1 MNTLKDRVR
10 DLCPQPV
17 WQTLSATKRLLM
29 PRGVKGRSEGQDL
42 DLYWDEDMAKLL
54 DTWGEGNSWRE
65 VEFLMANCQ
74 GRALDIACGT
84 GKVIEILGDNP
95 KLEIHGC
102 DISDLL
108 IDKAIVR
115 GIQSERLR
123 VCDATQLPYADNEFD
138 FSYSIGSL
146 EHFTL
151 DGIEKFVAEASR
163 VTRVGSFHMMPVSRS
178 GRDEGWLKTYQT
190 FHNSSPAWWVAY
202 FEKHFKRVK
211 LLDSSWNDRISV
223 GKWFLCYH

>member
-1 MNTLKDRVR
+1 MNVKDFLR
-10 DLCPQPV
+10 DNVPPPL
-17 WQTLSATKRLLM
+17 WRAMSGMKRLVM
-29 PRGVKGRSEGQDL
+29 PRGTKGRSDGQDL
-42 DLYWDEDMAKLL
+42 GLYWDEDMAKLL

-65 VEFLMANCQ
+65 IEFLMANCN
-74 GRALDIACGT
+74 GSALDIACGT
-84 GKVIEILGDNP
+84 GKVIEMLGDNP
-95 KLEIHGC
+95 QLEVHGC

-108 IDKAIVR
+108 IGKAIAR
-115 GIQSERLR
+115 GIPEHRLR
-123 VCDATQLPYADNEFD
+123 VCDATQLPYANGEFD
-138 FSYSIGSL
+138 YSYSIGSL

-151 DGIEKFVAEASR
+151 DGIEKFVAEAAR

-211 LLDSSWNDRISV
+211 LLDSHWNDRISV